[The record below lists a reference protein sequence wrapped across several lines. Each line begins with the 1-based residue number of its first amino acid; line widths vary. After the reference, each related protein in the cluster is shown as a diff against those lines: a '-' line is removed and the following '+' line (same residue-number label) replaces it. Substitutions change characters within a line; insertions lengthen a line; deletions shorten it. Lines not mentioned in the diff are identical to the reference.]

1 MCKNFFSIFNLPIS
15 IKIDVSKLDLKYKEV
30 VKNSTT
36 EEMFEITNAYNT
48 LRSTISRGEH
58 ILKIM
63 NVDYSEIQMPED
75 FFENIIDLEK
85 DKMKNLSDEI
95 FQGIDEIV
103 TKENIQNFATKF
115 MMYKYTTNHL

>member
-1 MCKNFFSIFNLPIS
+1 MPIS
-15 IKIDVSKLDLKYKEV
+15 IKIDISKLDLKYKEI

-36 EEMFEITNAYNT
+36 EEMFEITNAYNA
-48 LRSTISRGEH
+48 LRNAISRGEH

-63 NVDYSEIQMPED
+63 NVDYNEIQMPED

-85 DKMKNLSDEI
+85 EKMKILSDEI
-95 FQGIDEIV
+95 FQEIDEIV